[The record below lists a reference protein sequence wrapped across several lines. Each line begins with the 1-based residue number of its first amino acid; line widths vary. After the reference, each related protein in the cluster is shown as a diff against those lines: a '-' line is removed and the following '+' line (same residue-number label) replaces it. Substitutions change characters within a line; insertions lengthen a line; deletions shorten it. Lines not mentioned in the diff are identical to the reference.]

1 MSPVLLILLLAGG
14 IFAGFAIAS
23 IGPHVWRRPD
33 TGGDGREGLVI
44 FVESIRW
51 LGVPWGMKTAAAGL
65 RRAGFA
71 GEFRYWRHH
80 ATWRGW
86 LVLPVVATPRML
98 ERESQRLADFI
109 AAQRRDAPG
118 QPIYVMGY
126 SAGGYVAVRALELLP
141 EGIGVEG
148 AAMLAPAFSPGR
160 DLSQAT
166 RRVSPG
172 RFVVSSSILDWLIV
186 GLGTLV
192 FGTCDRK
199 HTPSAG
205 MIGHRGPG
213 AVREIR
219 WRPHMIAS
227 GHVGGHFS
235 ASATG
240 FVAQHVAPILFGH
253 ELELA

>member
-1 MSPVLLILLLAGG
+1 MIPLILIVAGG
-14 IFAGFAIAS
+14 ILAGLAIVS
-23 IGPHVWRRPD
+23 IGPHIWRRAD
-33 TGGDGREGLVI
+33 IGGDAGEGLVI

-80 ATWRGW
+80 SAWRGW
-86 LVLPVVATPRML
+86 LVLPVVAAPKML

-109 AAQRRDAPG
+109 TAQRREAPDR
-118 QPIYVMGY
+118 PIYVVGY

-141 EGIGVEG
+141 DNVSVEG
-148 AAMLAPAFSPGR
+148 TAMLAPAFSPWR
-160 DLSQAT
+160 DLSSAA

-172 RFVVSSSILDWLIV
+172 RFIVCSSSLDWLIV
-186 GLGTLV
+186 GLGTFV

-199 HTPSAG
+199 HALSAG

-213 AVREIR
+213 AIREVR
-219 WRPHMIAS
+219 WRPCMIAS
-227 GHVGGHFS
+227 GHLGDHFS

-240 FVAQHVAPILFGH
+240 FVTRYVAPVLFGD
-253 ELELA
+253 EREST